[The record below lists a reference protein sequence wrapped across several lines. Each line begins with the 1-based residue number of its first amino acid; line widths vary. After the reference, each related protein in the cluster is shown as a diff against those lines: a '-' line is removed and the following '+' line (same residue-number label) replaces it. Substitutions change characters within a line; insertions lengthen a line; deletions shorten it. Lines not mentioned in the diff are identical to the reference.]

1 VAYTGTGPSTA
12 TVSMNGLV
20 RTATFQSMW
29 RVASDETIRLTLK
42 SESAADETVIRF
54 NEDATN
60 EFDGDLDAF
69 KMMNGTAVPSI
80 YTMFGSTKYSIN
92 SIADP
97 YAKDTIA
104 VYTKIPADGDYIL
117 SIATS
122 DPAIEYVLVD
132 KKLGTET
139 VVTTRDYSFAALKT
153 DDLNRFDL
161 QMRQTTT
168 TGGNTSNTSAGLQI
182 NSSTKGF
189 VIQTQQF
196 GGSTATIQI
205 LDMTGNLIQVLSNN
219 VLSSGSTY
227 VPMDVSSG
235 AYLVKVTVD
244 GNVFTGMISLV
255 R

>member
-1 VAYTGTGPSTA
+1 
-12 TVSMNGLV
+12 MNGLV

-104 VYTKIPADGDYIL
+104 VYTKIPADGDYVL

-168 TGGNTSNTSAGLQI
+168 TGGNTGTGTSSIAILSSPNGFLVKSTLSGTGTIEIMDVAGNVVKVFSNVSLSNGNNFFTPEVAGGFYLIRVDMDNTS
-182 NSSTKGF
+182 
-189 VIQTQQF
+189 
-196 GGSTATIQI
+196 
-205 LDMTGNLIQVLSNN
+205 
-219 VLSSGSTY
+219 Y
-227 VPMDVSSG
+227 VDHVS
-235 AYLVKVTVD
+235 
-244 GNVFTGMISLV
+244 II